1 MRNTSQAV
9 VATHRGGAAIR
20 FDGATVGANVDMLR
34 YLTQKWL
41 GDVSLGDAIRV
52 TVNGMAAATGTA
64 RVGTQEGPRDLRAIA
79 IRFDPETA
87 YRFMILTPPD
97 QTAALA
103 EELRRMTYSF
113 RPLTTREKSN
123 LRPQR
128 IQIHEVKIGDTVASL
143 AATMPFEDFKEER
156 FRVLN
161 GLAPGETLEP
171 GRLVK
176 LIGL

>member
-1 MRNTSQAV
+1 M
-9 VATHRGGAAIR
+9 VAAHKGGTAIR
-20 FDGATVGANVDMLR
+20 FDGAKVGANADILR
-34 YLTQKWL
+34 YLTRKWL
-41 GDVSLGDAIRV
+41 GDVSLGDATRI

-64 RVGTQEGPRDLRAIA
+64 RVNTQDGPRDLRAIV
-79 IRFDPETA
+79 IRYDPETV
-87 YRFMILTPPD
+87 YRFMILTPPK
-97 QTAALA
+97 QTAALS

-113 RPLTTREKSN
+113 RPLSEREKSN

-128 IQIHEVKIGDTVASL
+128 IQVHEVQPGDSVASL
-143 AATMPFEDFKEER
+143 AATMPFDDFKEER

-161 GLAPGETLEP
+161 GVAPNETLEP